1 MASEVLTPEGLAGK
15 DAVVI
20 VTDHSAVDY
29 EMVLRHAPLVIDS
42 RGVYRQPAA
51 NVVKA

>member
-1 MASEVLTPEGLAGK
+1 MTSEVLSPAGLAAK
-15 DAVVI
+15 DGVVI

-29 EMVLRHAPLVIDS
+29 EMILRHAPLVIDS